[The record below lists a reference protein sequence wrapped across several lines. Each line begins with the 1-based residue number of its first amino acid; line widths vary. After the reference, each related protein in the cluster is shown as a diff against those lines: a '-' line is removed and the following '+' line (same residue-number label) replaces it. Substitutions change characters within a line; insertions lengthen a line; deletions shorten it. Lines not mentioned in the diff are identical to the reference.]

1 MDWTQLDHVT
11 DAVATAAPQ
20 LDGIRDAAPNA
31 SFRVKGLK
39 LAREPHRYSGRTSM
53 RANLS
58 VHEPRAPQDADTAF
72 AFSMEGYAGSVE
84 PRQQIPFAWSPGWN
98 SPQAWN
104 KFQDEVGGH
113 LRAGDPGVRLIES
126 QGDRLTWFAVPTA
139 AVRSAESGFQAV
151 PLYHLF
157 GSEETSS
164 RAEPVRERIPAA
176 YVALAKADADRLG
189 VNEGACCACRS
200 LVRNCACRCRSSPS
214 CRRVWS
220 ACPPAS
226 KGFRWTSPASAWKDC
241 RRPRHDLAHPHPH
254 RRGDR
259 HPQGHVI
266 LLAVVICGGAAEL
279 RRTASAGTLAGPSRP
294 QPGRSLRRLPAWR
307 DMLKMFFKE
316 DWTPPFADKMIF
328 ALAPVIAMGSLLV
341 AFSVIPITPTWG
353 VADLNVGL
361 LFFFAMAGVNVYAV
375 LFAGWASNNKFS
387 LLGAMRASAQTLS
400 YEVFM
405 GLSVMGIVAVTG
417 SFNMRDIVEAQHQG
431 WWFIIPQFFGFCTFF
446 IAGIAVTHRH
456 PFDQPEAEQ
465 ELADGYHIEYA
476 GMKWGMFFVGEY
488 IGIVLIS
495 ALLVTLF
502 FGGWHGPFLDTL
514 PWLSFF
520 WFALKTAFFIM
531 IFILLRASIP
541 RPRYDQVMAFSWKF
555 CLPLTLINLLV
566 TGAVV
571 LYSAS
576 PAIGQ

>member
-1 MDWTQLDHVT
+1 MTWLTPTLI
-11 DAVATAAPQ
+11 AVVI
-20 LDGIRDAAPNA
+20 GI
-31 SFRVKGLK
+31 LK
-39 LAREPHRYSGRTSM
+39 A
-53 RANLS
+53 
-58 VHEPRAPQDADTAF
+58 
-72 AFSMEGYAGSVE
+72 
-84 PRQQIPFAWSPGWN
+84 I
-98 SPQAWN
+98 
-104 KFQDEVGGH
+104 
-113 LRAGDPGVRLIES
+113 
-126 QGDRLTWFAVPTA
+126 
-139 AVRSAESGFQAV
+139 
-151 PLYHLF
+151 
-157 GSEETSS
+157 
-164 RAEPVRERIPAA
+164 
-176 YVALAKADADRLG
+176 
-189 VNEGACCACRS
+189 
-200 LVRNCACRCRSSPS
+200 
-214 CRRVWS
+214 
-220 ACPPAS
+220 
-226 KGFRWTSPASAWKDC
+226 
-241 RRPRHDLAHPHPH
+241 
-254 RRGDR
+254 
-259 HPQGHVI
+259 VI
-266 LLAVVICGGAAEL
+266 LLAVVICGALLSFVE
-279 RRTASAGTLAGPSRP
+279 
-294 QPGRSLRRLPAWR
+294 RRLLGLWQDRHGPNRVGPFGAFQLGA

-353 VADLNVGL
+353 VADLNIGL

-514 PWLSFF
+514 PWLSFV

-571 LYSAS
+571 LYSAT